1 VVQQV
6 RPATQRRNP
15 TFGQIARTRSSVQQG
30 FRCLQGLV
38 RYWSFRSR
46 FRFRGFIFLGGC
58 FWSQAHCFFRYFEGG
73 ISSVYLWDIDGGF
86 AGVVLIKKV
95 QDQARGVPM
104 KGSWDS
110 IHVVEVE
117 DKKTTAD
124 YKLTSTVMLTIE
136 TEDEKIGSISLSG
149 SLTRQVNFLPQ
160 FSPRSIPPRH

>member
-1 VVQQV
+1 
-6 RPATQRRNP
+6 
-15 TFGQIARTRSSVQQG
+15 
-30 FRCLQGLV
+30 
-38 RYWSFRSR
+38 
-46 FRFRGFIFLGGC
+46 
-58 FWSQAHCFFRYFEGG
+58 
-73 ISSVYLWDIDGGF
+73 
-86 AGVVLIKKV
+86 
-95 QDQARGVPM
+95 M